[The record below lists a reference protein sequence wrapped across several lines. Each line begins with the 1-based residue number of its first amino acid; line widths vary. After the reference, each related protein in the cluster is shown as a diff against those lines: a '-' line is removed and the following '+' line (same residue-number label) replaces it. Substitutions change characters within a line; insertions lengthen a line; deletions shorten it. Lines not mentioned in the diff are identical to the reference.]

1 MKTTNIHPPIPLNG
15 QPLNEETSTR
25 AKGVLLMLGAVAA
38 FTVSVL
44 MLRSAGIAGSIWI
57 ATCMRYGI
65 GLALVTV
72 LYLPKGQF
80 KPFQLIRNPDLMM
93 RGVLGCMGVYLFYA
107 TIPKLGAGVST
118 FISTTY
124 VVIAPLIA
132 RVYLNERLTLKQVGL
147 MLLAMI
153 GMFIMT
159 GLTGASAPP
168 PRYVLIG
175 LIGAVLAA
183 IVVVYIR
190 KLTRTEHSSTI
201 YAAQCFFGLLIGC
214 GPALLQQT
222 GPRIESANLSALL
235 LSGVMASI
243 GQLLMTFG
251 YKHLPVTEGGLMAL
265 CAPVTIMAG
274 GILYFGEPSSG
285 ARMAGAGLILC
296 ASVLMATLKRGPP
309 AEQASGLTAEPSG

>member
-1 MKTTNIHPPIPLNG
+1 MKTSSIQTPSPLNG
-15 QPLNEETSTR
+15 QPLNEEASTR
-25 AKGVLLMLGAVAA
+25 AKGILLMLGAVAA

-65 GLALVTV
+65 GLAIVTV
-72 LYLPKGQF
+72 IYLPRGQF
-80 KPFQLIRNPDLMM
+80 KPLQLIRNTDLMM

-124 VVIAPLIA
+124 VVLAPLFACI
-132 RVYLNERLTLKQVGL
+132 YLKEQLTLKQVGL
-147 MLLAMI
+147 MLMAMI

-168 PRYVLIG
+168 LLYVIIG

-222 GPRIESANLSALL
+222 GPPIESSNLTAML
-235 LSGVMASI
+235 LSGVMASV

-251 YKHLPVTEGGLMAL
+251 YKYLPVTEGSLMAL

-274 GILYFGEPSSG
+274 GILFFGEPCSG
-285 ARMAGAGLILC
+285 AQMAGAGLILT
-296 ASVLMATLKRGPP
+296 ASVLMTSLKRAPSAKP
-309 AEQASGLTAEPSG
+309 ISVLVNESSG

>member
-1 MKTTNIHPPIPLNG
+1 MKMSSIHPPIPLNG
-15 QPLNEETSTR
+15 QPLTEQTSTR
-25 AKGVLLMLGAVAA
+25 AKGILLMLGAVAA

-65 GLALVTV
+65 GLILVTV
-72 LYLPKGQF
+72 IYLPRGQF
-80 KPFQLIRNPDLMM
+80 KPLQLIRNPDLMM

-118 FISTTY
+118 FIGTTY

-132 RVYLNERLTLKQVGL
+132 CIYLKEQLTLKQVGL
-147 MLLAMI
+147 MLLAMT

-159 GLTGASAPP
+159 GLAGASAPP
-168 PRYVLIG
+168 LLYVGIG
-175 LIGAVLAA
+175 VIGAVLAA

-222 GPRIESANLSALL
+222 GPRIESANLTAML

-251 YKHLPVTEGGLMAL
+251 YKYLPVTEGSLMAL

-274 GILYFGEPSSG
+274 GILFFGEPCSG
-285 ARMAGAGLILC
+285 AQMAGAGLILS
-296 ASVLMATLKRGPP
+296 ASVLMTGLKRGPP
-309 AEQASGLTAEPSG
+309 VEQGTGLTEEPSG